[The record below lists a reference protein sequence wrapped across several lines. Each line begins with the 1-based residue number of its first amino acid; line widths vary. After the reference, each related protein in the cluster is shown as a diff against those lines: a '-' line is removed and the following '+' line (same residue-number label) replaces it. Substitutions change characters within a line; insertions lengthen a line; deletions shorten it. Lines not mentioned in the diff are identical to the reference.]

1 MGRRSQGEGSIYK
14 RKKDG
19 LWVAQYL
26 VDTPDGKTKSSN
38 VTLTLGSLGIL
49 STERDCLDYRG

>member
-1 MGRRSQGEGSIYK
+1 MGRRSANEGSIYK

-26 VDTPDGKTKSSN
+26 VGLPRLHGPFAFKPRR
-38 VTLTLGSLGIL
+38 LL
-49 STERDCLDYRG
+49 SV